1 MEQTNRLILNDLIQA
16 YKDQYGD
23 DNWFNSLTRN
33 LYPSPNQAI
42 AARHGVSK
50 TRVIR
55 MKHELWKLGLMI
67 RELANLPP
75 LPELAQPLEPI
86 DPVQLTDPS

>member
-23 DNWFNSLTRN
+23 NNWFNSLTRN

-55 MKHELWKLGLMI
+55 MKHELWKMGVMM
-67 RELANLPP
+67 RELANLPNLMQP
-75 LPELAQPLEPI
+75 TQAVELIEPI
-86 DPVQLTDPS
+86 EQRNQ

>member
-23 DNWFNSLTRN
+23 DNWFNSLTQN

-50 TRVIR
+50 TRVILIIR
-55 MKHELWKLGLMI
+55 NSILDSLSTKNKL
-67 RELANLPP
+67 
-75 LPELAQPLEPI
+75 
-86 DPVQLTDPS
+86 

>member
-67 RELANLPP
+67 RELANLPD
-75 LPELAQPLEPI
+75 LMQPIQPTQAVEPI
-86 DPVQLTDPS
+86 EQRNQ